1 MTTTENPGTDRTAG
15 TVAVLPPG
23 TPDGSSHEAAP
34 DSRSWL
40 RRYWLYPVLSFLL
53 VVVASP
59 FVWMVLGSFKSEGE
73 LRQVPPTWW
82 PESASLDNYTQLFT
96 RLDFGTYFVN
106 STVVAVVV
114 TAGNLLFCSMLGY
127 ALAML
132 EFRGKKAV
140 FLLVM
145 TTLLIPGVVTFVPL
159 FVLVANAGLINS
171 LPGLILPFLVSP
183 FGVFLMR
190 QVILGLPRDLLDA
203 GRVDGAGELR
213 IFAQVFLPLCGPGLA
228 TLGIL
233 TFLGSWNNFLWPLV
247 VAQSE
252 DKYTLPVALALY
264 STGQNS
270 TNYGLLL
277 AGATVVVIPV
287 LVVFI
292 MFQRRIIEGIAT
304 TGIK

>member
-1 MTTTENPGTDRTAG
+1 MTTTEKAG
-15 TVAVLPPG
+15 PDGAAGAVAVLEPG
-23 TPDGSSHEAAP
+23 GPTDRSHDAAP
-34 DSRSWL
+34 EGRSWL
-40 RRYWLYPVLSFLL
+40 RRYWLYPLLSALL

-82 PESASLDNYTQLFT
+82 PESASLDNYTQLFS

-106 STVVAVVV
+106 STIVAVVV

-190 QVILGLPRDLLDA
+190 QFILGLPRDLLDA

-213 IFAQVFLPLCGPGLA
+213 IFAQVFLPLCGPALA

-252 DKYTLPVALALY
+252 DRYTLPVALALY

-277 AGATVVVIPV
+277 AGATVVVVPV
-287 LVVFI
+287 LVVFVI
-292 MFQRRIIEGIAT
+292 FQRRIIEGIAT

>member
-1 MTTTENPGTDRTAG
+1 MNTGR
-15 TVAVLPPG
+15 
-23 TPDGSSHEAAP
+23 
-34 DSRSWL
+34 SRFS
-40 RRYWLYPVLSFLL
+40 RGWLYAILTAALAF
-53 VVVASP
+53 VVAP
-59 FVWMVLGSFKSEGE
+59 FIWMVLGSVKSEGE
-73 LRQVPPTWW
+73 LRQSPPTWW
-82 PESASLDNYTQLFT
+82 PQNPSWDNYSQLFS
-96 RLDFGTYFVN
+96 RLDFGTYFLN

-127 ALAML
+127 ALAL
-132 EFRGKKAV
+132 LDFRGKRLI
-140 FLLVM
+140 FFMVM
-145 TTLLIPGVVTFVPL
+145 ATLLIPGVVTFVPL
-159 FVLVANAGLINS
+159 FVLVANAGLIDT
-171 LPGLILPFLVSP
+171 LPGLILPFLAAP

-190 QVILGLPRDLLDA
+190 QFMLGLPKELLDA

-213 IFAQVFLPLCGPGLA
+213 IFARIFLPLCGPALA

-270 TNYGLLL
+270 TQYGLLL
-277 AGATVVVIPV
+277 AGATVVVLPI
-287 LVVFI
+287 LAVF
-292 MFQRRIIEGIAT
+292 MVFQRRFIEGIAT